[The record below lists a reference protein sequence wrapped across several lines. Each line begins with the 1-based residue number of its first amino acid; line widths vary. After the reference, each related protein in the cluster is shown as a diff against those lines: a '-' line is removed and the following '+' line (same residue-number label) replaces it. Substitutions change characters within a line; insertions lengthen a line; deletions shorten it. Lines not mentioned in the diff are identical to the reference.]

1 MDRTEVVASVAGD
14 LYATERA
21 VDDAITSATTLVQSM
36 IGARTLLKVS
46 PVAGAVSQ
54 AKAIEAIAALSAARD
69 AVVACHAEL
78 YKDHRRMGYGVYS
91 VGPLDKPD
99 DDWGDDPPLRP
110 DGGGVEQQI
119 RTITR
124 PRRVA

>member
-14 LYATERA
+14 LYATEQA
-21 VDDAITSATTLVQSM
+21 VDAAITSATTLVQSM
-36 IGARTLLKVS
+36 IGARTLLGVS
-46 PVAGAVSQ
+46 PIAGAGSQ

-78 YKDHRRMGYGVYS
+78 AKDHRRMGYGVYN

-99 DDWGDDPPLRP
+99 NGDWGQGVPPP
-110 DGGGVEQQI
+110 PPSVEQKLTTVRPI
-119 RTITR
+119 R
-124 PRRVA
+124 AA

>member
-1 MDRTEVVASVAGD
+1 MDRNEVVASVAGD
-14 LYATERA
+14 LYETERA
-21 VDDAITSATTLVQSM
+21 VDAAITSATTLVQSM
-36 IGARTLLKVS
+36 IGARTLLKAS
-46 PVAGAVSQ
+46 PIAGAVSQ

-78 YKDHRRMGYGVYS
+78 AKDHRRMGYGVYN

-99 DDWGDDPPLRP
+99 HDWPEEPPVIPPSVDQSLR
-110 DGGGVEQQI
+110 
-119 RTITR
+119 TLTR

>member
-14 LYATERA
+14 LYATEQA
-21 VDDAITSATTLVQSM
+21 VDAAITSATTLVQSM
-36 IGARTLLKVS
+36 IGARTLLKAS

-54 AKAIEAIAALSAARD
+54 ARAIEAIAALSAARD

-78 YKDHRRMGYGVYS
+78 AKDHRRMGYGVYN

-99 DDWGDDPPLRP
+99 DADWGQNEP
-110 DGGGVEQQI
+110 
-119 RTITR
+119 TR
-124 PRRVA
+124 PPSATHQLRAVRAG